1 MPLKI
6 AEYFGIETPLLTEN
20 LGYDDWVGQA
30 LVSWFSW
37 CLLTDRNKS
46 DNISNDNSRLV
57 WYAVITPLPPF
68 TTFSRAWWCRV
79 SWHAQS
85 QGVAWHVADGCSRL
99 QFAWLHLSFP
109 RLSLHMN
116 NTKPRTVRNT
126 SGCQGR
132 WSQAR
137 AVKSHPGPHISP
149 VAGEEQLGHVRQEER
164 QLSYHRVRADL

>member
-1 MPLKI
+1 MALKLHYLLNTWVMMTES
-6 AEYFGIETPLLTEN
+6 AKLWFLDLADAYLLIETKVT
-20 LGYDDWVGQA
+20 
-30 LVSWFSW
+30 
-37 CLLTDRNKS
+37 
-46 DNISNDNSRLV
+46 SNDNSRLV
-57 WYAVITPLPPF
+57 WYAVITPLPPI

-99 QFAWLHLSFP
+99 QFAWLHLFFP